1 MAVDD
6 QSEITFSISQ
16 GILPW
21 QPFFVA
27 GRKRLVAQP
36 AGLTLGFAMHL
47 ASFSRDKA
55 NEYST
60 I

>member
-1 MAVDD
+1 M
-6 QSEITFSISQ
+6 INLKLLFRFLK
-16 GILPW
+16 GYCHGNH
-21 QPFFVA
+21 FFVA

-47 ASFSRDKA
+47 VSFSRDKA

>member
-21 QPFFVA
+21 QPFFYRWAQAASGAA
-27 GRKRLVAQP
+27 GRAN
-36 AGLTLGFAMHL
+36 AGLCH
-47 ASFSRDKA
+47 ASSFV
-55 NEYST
+55 
-60 I
+60 